1 VLPGGEIVAVA
12 QRGAW
17 LGNRGILHD
26 GVGDRARVVRLHR
39 GPLWIICALRHKDW
53 RLPQWQP
60 HHFTVLFFHDEAVA
74 LAAGHRPCALCR
86 RPAYTAYRDA
96 WIDANGLIE
105 GRVPRAFEMD
115 RRLHAERLVSRTR
128 IKRVHPMPWRS
139 LPDGAFV
146 ALADGAALVRGDAVV
161 PWTQQGYAA
170 KIPRPVAGVADVLT
184 PPSTLGVL
192 RAGYVPQV
200 DVAAG

>member
-1 VLPGGEIVAVA
+1 
-12 QRGAW
+12 
-17 LGNRGILHD
+17 
-26 GVGDRARVVRLHR
+26 
-39 GPLWIICALRHKDW
+39 
-53 RLPQWQP
+53 
-60 HHFTVLFFHDEAVA
+60 
-74 LAAGHRPCALCR
+74 
-86 RPAYTAYRDA
+86 
-96 WIDANGLIE
+96 
-105 GRVPRAFEMD
+105 M
-115 RRLHAERLVSRTR
+115 SRTR

-161 PWTQQGYAA
+161 PWTSQGYAA
-170 KIPRPVAGVADVLT
+170 KVTRPIAGVADVLT